1 MAPANHPLTRKLTTL
16 AAAVLLGG
24 CALPP
29 PYHAESPAPTPTPVV
44 APPQPAPLPSPP
56 AAAAPAKTVTA
67 PPPKEAPAPAS
78 REFHLGAAAQSLVAQ
93 ARAQSARGEFPGA
106 SGTLD
111 RAIRIEPQNPLLWIE
126 VARLRLTEGDF
137 RQAETCARRALMLG
151 SADDTVRTTAGHLL
165 ADVLRAQHRDAEA
178 KDLESQPW
186 MN

>member
-1 MAPANHPLTRKLTTL
+1 MAPANPALTRKIIPL
-16 AAAVLLGG
+16 AAALLLGG
-24 CALPP
+24 CVLPP
-29 PYHAESPAPTPTPVV
+29 PYHAELPAPRPAPVIATPPP
-44 APPQPAPLPSPP
+44 APPPAAP
-56 AAAAPAKTVTA
+56 AAAAPAKSETA
-67 PPPKEAPAPAS
+67 QPPKEAPAPAS

-93 ARAQSARGEFPGA
+93 ARAQSAKGEFPGA